1 MYSRTDAGNRTAL
14 KGGEEVRGVLEG
26 IEQTYGGIFAFKYL
40 I

>member
-1 MYSRTDAGNRTAL
+1 MRGTEPPFQ
-14 KGGEEVRGVLEG
+14 GGEEVRGVLEG